1 MKPTEAEILE
11 VTKFKPRKKYKNR
24 NEYVIAL
31 VRAVDSLSADKFEY
45 LLSNQVYNWYVEAA
59 KAFLA
64 DKVLPDLPD
73 ATMGELRYRRGGED
87 YLAPKLPVVTPEE
100 HRNNVQTFQKA

>member
-24 NEYVIAL
+24 NEYLIAL
-31 VRAVDSLSADKFEY
+31 VRAVDSLPADKFEY

-73 ATMGELRYRRGGED
+73 ATMGELRYRRDEED
-87 YLAPKLPVVTPEE
+87 YVPARLPRGTAERR
-100 HRNNVQTFQKA
+100 RNNVPD